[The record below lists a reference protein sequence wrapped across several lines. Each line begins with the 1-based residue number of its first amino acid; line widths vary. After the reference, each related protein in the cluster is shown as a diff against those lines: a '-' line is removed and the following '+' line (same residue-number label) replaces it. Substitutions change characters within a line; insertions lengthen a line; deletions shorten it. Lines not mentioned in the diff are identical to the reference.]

1 MSNEDSRPKSGKG
14 AWIGWFIGIL
24 AAGGV
29 ITAVVNFVL
38 PKIWPENAPP
48 QPAIEAAGVTEN
60 YVLTGKEI
68 VFDGTKSLD
77 PEGKVLDYTWKID
90 PLGDDALGNKATLR
104 WTFQE
109 PGTYVVRLTVVDPEG
124 LTVSDSKIITVQGS
138 RGTTEPPSANTRA
151 VSVPATFSSGRN
163 LWFDT
168 NFDVAA
174 GSVLSITAKGR
185 WTLGTGARTCDA
197 NGLQNFPD
205 YNGFLY
211 GTLLGR
217 IGDNGKVFDVG
228 SDYRNETIS
237 SGRLY
242 LSNNDSNTEDNSGEL
257 EVTIL
262 SWTKE

>member
-1 MSNEDSRPKSGKG
+1 
-14 AWIGWFIGIL
+14 
-24 AAGGV
+24 
-29 ITAVVNFVL
+29 
-38 PKIWPENAPP
+38 
-48 QPAIEAAGVTEN
+48 
-60 YVLTGKEI
+60 
-68 VFDGTKSLD
+68 
-77 PEGKVLDYTWKID
+77 
-90 PLGDDALGNKATLR
+90 
-104 WTFQE
+104 
-109 PGTYVVRLTVVDPEG
+109 
-124 LTVSDSKIITVQGS
+124 
-138 RGTTEPPSANTRA
+138 
-151 VSVPATFSSGRN
+151 
-163 LWFDT
+163 
-168 NFDVAA
+168 VAA